1 MKWSAG
7 SAESEVLPGAVLE
20 DTAERWLQFGLT
32 PIRERSGDL
41 YAGLAVTARQAV
53 RDGLAR
59 DFFFMHKPPGL
70 RIRFR
75 PDSPELDLLL
85 RERLTAWRDD
95 GVLGDWRP
103 GVYEPETYLFGG
115 PESMRSV
122 HRVFTADS
130 LAWLGH
136 HRLRLAGHGPGPSWA
151 MSLLLLRTL
160 FGALQIVGWEDLGV
174 WERVRRHRPLAA
186 AAVADPR
193 LARLAAALR
202 EVWPS
207 RAALAAKLS
216 PEAAELAEDYRQVVE
231 QEGERWFRDYFESGS
246 AAMGP
251 RAVASYLVIFHW
263 NRANLPSVRQA
274 LIAEAL
280 LAREEGDAR

>member
-1 MKWSAG
+1 MKRP
-7 SAESEVLPGAVLE
+7 AEFEILPGAVLE

-32 PIRERSGDL
+32 PLRERSGDL
-41 YAGLAVTARQAV
+41 YARLAVTARQAV

-75 PDSPELDLLL
+75 PASPELDPLV
-85 RERLTAWRDD
+85 RDRLTAWRKD
-95 GVLGDWRP
+95 GVLTGWRP

-130 LAWLGH
+130 LAWLDY

-151 MSLLLLRTL
+151 MSLLLLRSL

-207 RAALAAKLS
+207 PAALAAKLS
-216 PEAAELAEDYRQVVE
+216 PEAAGLAEDYRQVVR